1 MVSTAVIGRRLERLY
16 RQVGTGISF
25 ALFGVGGLLLTVT
38 VFPLINLGYRDRVR
52 RAAVAQGVV
61 RHTWRFFIWMVV
73 TLRFIDFDSEGGEIL
88 RQESGTLIVANHPSL
103 FDIVLIISMMER
115 AQCVVKKG
123 VWKNPFMHGVIKAT
137 NYIPN
142 LGDPE
147 QTMRECVAALKAGNN
162 LVIFPEGSRTVPGKP
177 VHLERGFANIAIRAG
192 APIRLVTVCCNP
204 PMLRK
209 GEKWYKS
216 PLRRPRFQ
224 VSVGERI
231 DTAGSFRSDVP
242 SRGARDL
249 TAQVTRRFEE
259 VIAHESA

>member
-1 MVSTAVIGRRLERLY
+1 VIGRRLERLY

-25 ALFGVGGLLLTVT
+25 ALFGVGGLVMTVT
-38 VFPLINLGYRDRVR
+38 VFPLINLVCRDRVR
-52 RAAVAQGVV
+52 RAAVAQWVV

-73 TLRFIDFDSEGGEIL
+73 TLRFIDFDAEGADIL
-88 RQESGTLIVANHPSL
+88 GHETGTLIIANHPSL
-103 FDIVLIISMMER
+103 FDIVLIISMTQR
-115 AQCVVKKG
+115 AQCVVKEG
-123 VWKNPFMHGVIKAT
+123 AWNNPFMHGVIKAS

-147 QTMRECVAALKAGNN
+147 QTMRECVAALRAGNN

-216 PLRRPRFQ
+216 PLRRPRFH

-231 DTAGSFRSDVP
+231 DTAGSYRSDVP

-249 TAQVTRRFEE
+249 TAQVTKRFEE

>member
-1 MVSTAVIGRRLERLY
+1 VRRLERLY
-16 RQVGTGISF
+16 RQIGTGMAF
-25 ALFGVGGLLLTVT
+25 ALFGVGGLLLSVT
-38 VFPLINLGYRDRVR
+38 VFPALNLVCRNQAR
-52 RAAVAQGVV
+52 RAAMAQWIV
-61 RHTWRFFIWMVV
+61 RHTWRFFVGMVV
-73 TLRFIDFDSEGGEIL
+73 TLRFIDFDHEGAEIL
-88 RQESGTLIVANHPSL
+88 FRDTGTLIVANHPSL

-115 AQCVVKKG
+115 AQCVVKAG
-123 VWKNPFMHGVIKAT
+123 AWKNPFMHGVIKAT

-147 QTMRECVAALKAGNN
+147 QTMRDCVAALKAGNN
-162 LVIFPEGSRTVPGKP
+162 LVIFPEGSRTVPGMP

-192 APIRLVTVCCNP
+192 APIRLVTVRCNP

-224 VSVGERI
+224 VRVGDRI
-231 DTAGSFRSDVP
+231 DTAGEYRSDVP

-249 TAQVTRRFEE
+249 TAHVTRHFEE
-259 VIAHESA
+259 VIAHEPA